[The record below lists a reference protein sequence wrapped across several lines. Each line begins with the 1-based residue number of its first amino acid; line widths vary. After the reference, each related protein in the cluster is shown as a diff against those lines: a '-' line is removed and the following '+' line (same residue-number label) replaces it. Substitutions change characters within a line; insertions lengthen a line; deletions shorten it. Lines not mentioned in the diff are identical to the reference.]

1 MARSPPHF
9 NLYRRRFADFAGVL
23 WRPSGRSPDLGPVA
37 KYVKRAGIR
46 KKTGVHT
53 LRHTF
58 GAHKADKNM
67 SLATLQELMGH
78 KKKET
83 TLKYI
88 HLAKTNLRQEMVQTA
103 L

>member
-1 MARSPPHF
+1 MRALTTPMVNARS
-9 NLYRRRFADFAGVL
+9 G
-23 WRPSGRSPDLGPVA
+23 
-37 KYVKRAGIR
+37 
-46 KKTGVHT
+46 
-53 LRHTF
+53 

-67 SLATLQELMGH
+67 GIAILQAVMGH

-88 HLAKTNLRQEMVQTA
+88 HLAKTNLRQEMSQTA

>member
-1 MARSPPHF
+1 MFPFHYSTTNHHLPSSRMAQTQ
-9 NLYRRRFADFAGVL
+9 YI
-23 WRPSGRSPDLGPVA
+23 VA
-37 KYVKRAGIR
+37 KYVKKAGIR
-46 KKTGVHT
+46 KKVSVHT

-58 GAHKADKNM
+58 GAHKADKHM

-88 HLAKTNLRQEMVQTA
+88 HLAKTNLRQEMSQTA